1 MRMGVIEEVGGGDGG
16 QSKIR
21 SWRRVIVMRGKGRGV
36 TGKSALAVEIAILF
50 PELTLISI

>member
-21 SWRRVIVMRGKGRGV
+21 SWRRVIVMRGVSRGV
-36 TGKSALAVEIAILF
+36 MCLQRSVDVTNVLK
-50 PELTLISI
+50 

>member
-21 SWRRVIVMRGKGRGV
+21 SWRRVIVMRGVVMCLRNRHTKQ
-36 TGKSALAVEIAILF
+36 SCAINEAV
-50 PELTLISI
+50 